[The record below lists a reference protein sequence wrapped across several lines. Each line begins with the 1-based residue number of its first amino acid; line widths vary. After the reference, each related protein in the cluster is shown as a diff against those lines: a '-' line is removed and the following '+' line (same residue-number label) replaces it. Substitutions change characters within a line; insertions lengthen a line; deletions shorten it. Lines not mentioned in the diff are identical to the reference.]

1 MVTSGCGHSYLDA
14 YRLSVKGGIR
24 SEAYK
29 WQGDLVS
36 GQPTTTTEV
45 VDSWAQQHRICP
57 ECWQQSCG
65 AVNCMPTDFCEPLE
79 HHSTSKILLP
89 LLHLQTTTSHFDISI
104 ISGRLKDQPAKESKS
119 HHGIQLPA
127 KVGVFRVPGKNLPE
141 GVEKENRPETLSP
154 DRSKSRQRL
163 HRAPVMVT
171 EPSKNDRKPR
181 TGLRP
186 KVAISIVKNLD
197 LPSHHYIFFTILSF
211 ILKWVYIFRYFN

>member
-1 MVTSGCGHSYLDA
+1 
-14 YRLSVKGGIR
+14 
-24 SEAYK
+24 
-29 WQGDLVS
+29 
-36 GQPTTTTEV
+36 
-45 VDSWAQQHRICP
+45 
-57 ECWQQSCG
+57 
-65 AVNCMPTDFCEPLE
+65 MPTGYQSREAFAVKRISDKVISFQANQRPPPKSLTHEP
-79 HHSTSKILLP
+79 SNTVFVQSVDNNPVGQWIACQRTSASPLSIIVLP
-89 LLHLQTTTSHFDISI
+89 KYCCLCCIFKATTSHFDICI